1 MMSARSRRVWLTNT
15 SKRIF
20 LHGAVGLQVHGA
32 EQILTRAEGPRAE
45 VFSAESIFTYS
56 DQLWLLTGG
65 AADN

>member
-1 MMSARSRRVWLTNT
+1 MADEYFEKDLPPWRSWTTGARRRADLDEG
-15 SKRIF
+15 R
-20 LHGAVGLQVHGA
+20 G
-32 EQILTRAEGPRAE
+32 AEGPRAE